1 MSPTAEVTEV
11 TAAARLRQL
20 LESVVWGRPAE
31 GILLSAGL
39 DTSAIAALAHAGG
52 VRPLAV
58 TVCWDEGVPD
68 YGFATELA
76 RRLGFQHHVVWAGD
90 QALLEAMPDVIAVLR
105 SFDPMELRNSA
116 VQYLGLRAL
125 RESGV
130 RSAWVGDGADEL
142 FAGYSYMTAM
152 EPDVLSAYTREL
164 ASFMHFSATPLG
176 DSLGVEVL
184 SPYLEREMIDFGVG
198 LSPLDKV
205 GERGGERHGKWVL
218 RLAIEDLLPPR
229 FVWRTK
235 TPAEYGSGST
245 RLETAVLDRLS
256 EPEFD
261 DLQAEAIADDGVRL
275 RDREQALYYRLY
287 RAQFGP
293 PRAEPG
299 EPRCP
304 ACQAP
309 LVNPRSRY
317 CGCCGEYPVAPAT

>member
-1 MSPTAEVTEV
+1 VGPSTEV
-11 TAAARLRQL
+11 TAAARLRHL
-20 LESVVWGRPAE
+20 LERVVLSRPAE

-52 VRPLAV
+52 LRPVAV
-58 TVCWDEGVPD
+58 TVCWDASAPD

-76 RRLGFQHHVVWAGD
+76 QRLGLEHRVLWAD
-90 QALLEAMPDVIAVLR
+90 DHALLEAMPAVIAILR

-116 VQYLGLRAL
+116 VQYLALRSL

-152 EPDVLSAYTREL
+152 EPDALWAYTREL
-164 ASFMHFSATPLG
+164 ASFMRFSATPLG
-176 DSLGVEVL
+176 DSLGVDVV
-184 SPYLEREMIDFGVG
+184 SPYLERTLVDFAVG
-198 LSPLDKV
+198 LSPVEKV
-205 GERGGERHGKWVL
+205 GERDGERHGKWVL
-218 RLAIEDLLPPR
+218 RLAMEDLLPAR

-235 TPAEYGSGST
+235 TPAEFGSGST
-245 RLETAVLDRLS
+245 RLETAVLERLS
-256 EPEFD
+256 EPDFE
-261 DLQAEAIADDGVRL
+261 DLRAEALKNDDVRL
-275 RDREQALYYRLY
+275 RDREQAFYYRLY

-293 PRAEPG
+293 PRAELG

-304 ACQAP
+304 DCQAP

-317 CGCCGEYPVAPAT
+317 CGRCGSYPVGPAA